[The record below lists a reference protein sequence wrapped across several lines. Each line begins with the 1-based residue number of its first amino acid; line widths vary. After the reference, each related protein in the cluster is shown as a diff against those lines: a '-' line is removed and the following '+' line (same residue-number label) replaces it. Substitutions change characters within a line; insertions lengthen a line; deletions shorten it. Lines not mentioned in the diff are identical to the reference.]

1 MKNVLVGLSA
11 VALAA
16 VVLVGCGSPCS
27 SYCSAAR
34 DCAANTQASSCS
46 DSDLDQVVAA
56 CEDACEAGVDAVA
69 DADRSNFETC
79 LECLGNVLADKC
91 ELDSATLAACS
102 EECGTVGQASLEAFS
117 ETSNEQLSNAE
128 LPACVESSDASCQ
141 FDSSSANGTSSC
153 EISCGSSYAAQCT
166 GPDTGPV
173 DCTCT
178 SGPRAGDSFSAGDCN
193 ALDGAAADLCAG

>member
-1 MKNVLVGLSA
+1 MKNVLVGLTSA
-11 VALAA
+11 VLAA
-16 VVLVGCGSPCS
+16 VALVGCGSPCS

-34 DCAANTQASSCS
+34 ECAADTQASSCS
-46 DSDLDQVVAA
+46 DSDLDQVVSA

-102 EECGTVGQASLEAFS
+102 DECGTVGQASLEAFS
-117 ETSNEQLSNAE
+117 ETSSQRLDNAE
-128 LPACVESSDASCQ
+128 LPACVASTDASCELS
-141 FDSSSANGTSSC
+141 SSSANGMSTC
-153 EISCGSSYAAQCT
+153 DVSCGSSYAAHCT

-178 SGPRAGDSFSAGDCN
+178 SGPNAGDTFSAGDCS
-193 ALDGAAADLCAG
+193 ALEGAAADLCAG